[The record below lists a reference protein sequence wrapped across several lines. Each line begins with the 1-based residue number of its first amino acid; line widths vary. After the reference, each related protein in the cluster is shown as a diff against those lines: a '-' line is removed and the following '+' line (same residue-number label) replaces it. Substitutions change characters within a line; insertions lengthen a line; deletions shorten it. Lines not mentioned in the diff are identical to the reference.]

1 MTCAVRRSTTI
12 CTETLNR
19 ADALSTESAR
29 AQVEPCPEPGARSP
43 GGTCLLPCQ
52 LELRFARQQQQQ
64 RPPTVTGGKAL
75 LGARRVTGGG
85 AEAINSLRSRTS
97 TSQAVA
103 ETPSHVQALGCGGSA
118 HEPPSHHGHPQKRGL
133 IAVYPRIPS
142 TSHNAPAG

>member
-1 MTCAVRRSTTI
+1 MP
-12 CTETLNR
+12 
-19 ADALSTESAR
+19 SAR
-29 AQVEPCPEPGARSP
+29 SRHGPKSSHARSP

-52 LELRFARQQQQQ
+52 LELRFARQQQQQQ

-133 IAVYPRIPS
+133 IPVYPRIPS